1 MQNLDKKIISLL
13 IDLKDTYSIQSLKAE
28 FEAEG
33 ATFDEV
39 LLLKKYA
46 EFVGL
51 GLTLK
56 IGGCEAIRDIIDA
69 KKIGV
74 SSIVAPMVESSYALT
89 KFVTAVKSVYSEIN
103 MPKLFINI
111 ETITAVNNFD
121 EIIAADCF
129 KYIDGVVVGRT
140 DLLGSMELSSSDSDI
155 NLIFDIANDIAK
167 KIQNLGK
174 KIVIG
179 GNIASNSVEFL
190 KDLYYLSS
198 FETRKVVFCGSLLKE
213 PNLGEAISKAIEFEI
228 LWLENKVSI
237 SEESSDIDIKRL
249 KLLKGRYL
257 KYLEN
262 V

>member
-33 ATFDEV
+33 ASFDEV
-39 LLLKKYA
+39 LLLKNYA

-74 SSIVAPMVESSYALT
+74 TSIVAPMIESVYALK
-89 KFVTAVKSVYSEIN
+89 KFVMAVKSVYSDSD

-121 EIIAADCF
+121 EIIESDCF

-140 DLLGSMELSSSDSDI
+140 DLLGSMELLSSDSDI
-155 NLIFDIANDIAK
+155 NLIFDITDEIACK
-167 KIQNLGK
+167 TQNIGK
-174 KIVIG
+174 ELVIG
-179 GNIASNSVEFL
+179 GNIAVNTVDFL
-190 KDLYYLSS
+190 KDLSYLSS
-198 FETRKVVFCGSLLKE
+198 FETRKVVFDVKLLTSQRFAD
-213 PNLGEAISKAIEFEI
+213 AINKALEFEI
-228 LWLENKVSI
+228 LWLENKI
-237 SEESSDIDIKRL
+237 SMGTEPSAIDIKRL
-249 KLLKGRYL
+249 KVLKVRYSKL
-257 KYLEN
+257 VEN
-262 V
+262 I